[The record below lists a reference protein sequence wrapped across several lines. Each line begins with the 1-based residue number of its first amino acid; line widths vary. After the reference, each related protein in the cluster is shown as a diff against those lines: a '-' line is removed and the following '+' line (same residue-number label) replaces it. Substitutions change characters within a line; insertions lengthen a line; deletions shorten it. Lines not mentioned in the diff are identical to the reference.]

1 LQAAGLRFSARVGNA
16 IGSLPLG
23 RPTDLIA
30 TLQRQHFA
38 SSVSQ
43 AAGLW
48 LRARIGNASG
58 PRTLR
63 VSAGI
68 GAGCIGEE
76 PARAV
81 IETACDISGVQTWI
95 GIASRPGA
103 SGFTAL
109 GDTILVEEQR
119 TSAVGKAT
127 RADDVRPFGTVVLA
141 RHFPTDGAEIVDQ
154 VLDRRTAVV
163 DELRFIRVRI

>member
-1 LQAAGLRFSARVGNA
+1 
-16 IGSLPLG
+16 
-23 RPTDLIA
+23 
-30 TLQRQHFA
+30 
-38 SSVSQ
+38 
-43 AAGLW
+43 
-48 LRARIGNASG
+48 
-58 PRTLR
+58 
-63 VSAGI
+63 
-68 GAGCIGEE
+68 
-76 PARAV
+76 
-81 IETACDISGVQTWI
+81 
-95 GIASRPGA
+95 
-103 SGFTAL
+103 L